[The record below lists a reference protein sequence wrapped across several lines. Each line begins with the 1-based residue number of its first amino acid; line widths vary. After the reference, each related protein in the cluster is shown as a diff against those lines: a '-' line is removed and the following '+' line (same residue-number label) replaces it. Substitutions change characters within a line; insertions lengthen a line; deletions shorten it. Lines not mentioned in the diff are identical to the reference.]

1 MIVFV
6 GEEDQELEYVGDELV
21 GVVYLPLLNGLQLLQ
36 HKSSEDLDP
45 KRKG

>member
-36 HKSSEDLDP
+36 HESSEDLDP